1 LGALP
6 SAWKRAILAVM
17 FSTGYWTIGRIR
29 GAPVRVHWTAPLGA
43 IVFTN
48 FSLNPGHWVGF
59 FLLVVLHELGHAAI
73 VRRFGYEVIAVRVHA
88 FGGDCQW
95 SGDPTRAEDAAVAWG
110 GVLMQGVL
118 GVAALALLFAF
129 GFPTSPILAALA
141 VTFTWTN
148 ARMILFNL
156 IPIPPLDGHR
166 AWPLLPMLW
175 EARQEQRAYQRER
188 RARQKARSREVS
200 RERAQA
206 ASEKQLTAVD
216 VADDDLAPMPP
227 EVKAVLDRVMRGDGA
242 KLENRTKREPE
253 GD

>member
-1 LGALP
+1 
-6 SAWKRAILAVM
+6 M

-43 IVFTN
+43 IAFTG
-48 FSLNPGHWVGF
+48 FSINPGLWVGF

-73 VRRFGYEVIAVRVHA
+73 VRRFGYEVVAVRVHA

-110 GVLMQGVL
+110 GVLVQGVL
-118 GVAALALLFAF
+118 WVAATALLFVL
-129 GFPTSPILAALA
+129 GFPTSPVLAALA
-141 VTFTWTN
+141 VTFTSTN
-148 ARMILFNL
+148 ARMIVFNL
-156 IPIPPLDGHR
+156 LPIPPLDGHR

-188 RARQKARSREVS
+188 AARQKARSREVA
-200 RERAQA
+200 RERARA
-206 ASEKQLTAVD
+206 APHKELTPVD
-216 VADDDLAPMPP
+216 VADDDLAPMPA
-227 EVKAVLDRVMRGDGA
+227 EVKAVLDRVMRGEGA
-242 KLENRTKREPE
+242 KPAGRTKREPE

>member
-1 LGALP
+1 
-6 SAWKRAILAVM
+6 M

-43 IVFTN
+43 IAFTG
-48 FSLNPGHWVGF
+48 FSFNPGHWVGF

-110 GVLMQGVL
+110 GVLVQGILLVPAAVAVL
-118 GVAALALLFAF
+118 VL
-129 GFPTSPILAALA
+129 GFPTSPVLAALA
-141 VTFTWTN
+141 VTFTSTN
-148 ARMILFNL
+148 ARMIVFNL
-156 IPIPPLDGHR
+156 LPIPPLDGHR

-188 RARQKARSREVS
+188 RARQKARSREVA
-200 RERAQA
+200 RERAR
-206 ASEKQLTAVD
+206 STEKQSTAVD
-216 VADDDLAPMPP
+216 VADDDLAPMPA

-242 KLENRTKREPE
+242 KLTDRTKREPE